1 MPNIRVIPPTVHH
14 HHSSARN
21 GDAEKPLRVAA
32 YCRVSTDSDEQA
44 GSYEAQIEHYTTKIQ
59 STAGWTP
66 AGIYADDGISATSMH
81 KREQFNKMISDCH
94 ARKIDLVITKSIS
107 RFARNTVD
115 CLKTIREL
123 KELNI
128 PVVFEK
134 ENINTMES
142 SGELLITIMAS
153 LSQQESQSISQ
164 NVKMGIQYR
173 FQQGKVRVNHSRFLG
188 YTKDPTTGG
197 LVIVDKEAAVVR
209 RIYRDFLDGAG
220 FAEIARAL
228 EEDFVPNGAGNLKWH
243 PTNVKQILQNEKYVG
258 DALLQKTVTTD
269 FLSKRRVKNDGSVQ
283 QYYVEGDH
291 PAIIPR
297 PVFEAVQEEI
307 AQRAG
312 QRGEKHYL
320 TGQVICT
327 ECGEKL
333 TRHTW
338 SVPYLH
344 IVWRCKGR
352 VDGNGCRCRTV
363 QEEEILSAVGRAVR
377 WAVENRKGFVE
388 RLKATGYFFPERVEE
403 MLEEAA
409 FAALPD
415 PGEEEEARVELPE
428 GLVRALIGEISV
440 LENGVDVQLRG
451 GTVMTSRE

>member
-1 MPNIRVIPPTVHH
+1 MPNIRVIPPTVHNVH
-14 HHSSARN
+14 ATRRTA
-21 GDAEKPLRVAA
+21 DAEKPLRVAA
-32 YCRVSTDSDEQA
+32 YCRVSTDSDEQS
-44 GSYEAQIEHYTTKIQ
+44 GSYEAQIEHYTNKIQ
-59 STAGWTP
+59 TTFGWSL
-66 AGIYADDGISATSMH
+66 AGIYADDGISATSML

-94 ARKIDLVITKSIS
+94 AGKVDLVITKSIS

-123 KELNI
+123 KELNL

-197 LVIVDKEAAVVR
+197 LVIEDKEAAVVR

-307 AQRAG
+307 EGRAG
-312 QRGEKHYL
+312 QRGTKHYL
-320 TGQVICT
+320 TGRVICE

-333 TRHTW
+333 
-338 SVPYLH
+338 
-344 IVWRCKGR
+344 I
-352 VDGNGCRCRTV
+352 
-363 QEEEILSAVGRAVR
+363 
-377 WAVENRKGFVE
+377 
-388 RLKATGYFFPERVEE
+388 RLT
-403 MLEEAA
+403 
-409 FAALPD
+409 
-415 PGEEEEARVELPE
+415 
-428 GLVRALIGEISV
+428 
-440 LENGVDVQLRG
+440 
-451 GTVMTSRE
+451 

>member
-1 MPNIRVIPPTVHH
+1 MPNIRVIPPTIHH
-14 HHSSARN
+14 NHSSARI

-94 ARKIDLVITKSIS
+94 AGKIDLVITKSIS

-128 PVVFEK
+128 PVIFEK

-220 FAEIARAL
+220 FAE
-228 EEDFVPNGAGNLKWH
+228 W
-243 PTNVKQILQNEKYVG
+243 T
-258 DALLQKTVTTD
+258 
-269 FLSKRRVKNDGSVQ
+269 
-283 QYYVEGDH
+283 
-291 PAIIPR
+291 
-297 PVFEAVQEEI
+297 
-307 AQRAG
+307 
-312 QRGEKHYL
+312 
-320 TGQVICT
+320 
-327 ECGEKL
+327 
-333 TRHTW
+333 
-338 SVPYLH
+338 
-344 IVWRCKGR
+344 
-352 VDGNGCRCRTV
+352 
-363 QEEEILSAVGRAVR
+363 GRAF
-377 WAVENRKGFVE
+377 G
-388 RLKATGYFFPERVEE
+388 G
-403 MLEEAA
+403 
-409 FAALPD
+409 
-415 PGEEEEARVELPE
+415 PG
-428 GLVRALIGEISV
+428 G
-440 LENGVDVQLRG
+440 
-451 GTVMTSRE
+451 

>member
-1 MPNIRVIPPTVHH
+1 
-14 HHSSARN
+14 
-21 GDAEKPLRVAA
+21 
-32 YCRVSTDSDEQA
+32 
-44 GSYEAQIEHYTTKIQ
+44 
-59 STAGWTP
+59 
-66 AGIYADDGISATSMH
+66 MH
-81 KREQFNKMISDCH
+81 
-94 ARKIDLVITKSIS
+94 
-107 RFARNTVD
+107 
-115 CLKTIREL
+115 
-123 KELNI
+123 
-128 PVVFEK
+128 
-134 ENINTMES
+134 
-142 SGELLITIMAS
+142 
-153 LSQQESQSISQ
+153 
-164 NVKMGIQYR
+164 
-173 FQQGKVRVNHSRFLG
+173 
-188 YTKDPTTGG
+188 
-197 LVIVDKEAAVVR
+197 KEAAIVR

-220 FAEIARAL
+220 FAEIAHSL
-228 EEDFVPNGAGNLKWH
+228 EADFVPNGAGNLRWH

-269 FLSKRRVKNDGSVQ
+269 FLSKRRSINDGSVQ

-297 PVFEAVQEEI
+297 SVFDAVQEEI
-307 AQRAG
+307 AERAG
-312 QRGEKHYL
+312 QRGTKHYL
-320 TGQVICT
+320 TGRVICT

-377 WAVENRKGFVE
+377 WAVENRKGFIE

-415 PGEEEEARVELPE
+415 PGEEDECSLTVCGENVEA
-428 GLVRALIGEISV
+428 LVRALVQRVVVS
-440 LENGVDVQLRG
+440 ENGIEIELRD
-451 GTVMTSRE
+451 GTAIEG

>member
-1 MPNIRVIPPTVHH
+1 M
-14 HHSSARN
+14 
-21 GDAEKPLRVAA
+21 
-32 YCRVSTDSDEQA
+32 
-44 GSYEAQIEHYTTKIQ
+44 
-59 STAGWTP
+59 
-66 AGIYADDGISATSMH
+66 
-81 KREQFNKMISDCH
+81 
-94 ARKIDLVITKSIS
+94 ITKSIS

-134 ENINTMES
+134 ESINTMES

-220 FAEIARAL
+220 FAEIAHSL
-228 EEDFVPNGAGNLKWH
+228 EADFVPNGAGNLRWH

-269 FLSKRRVKNDGSVQ
+269 FLSKRRIINDGSVQ

-297 PVFEAVQEEI
+297 QVFDAVQTEI
-307 AQRAG
+307 
-312 QRGEKHYL
+312 E
-320 TGQVICT
+320 
-327 ECGEKL
+327 
-333 TRHTW
+333 
-338 SVPYLH
+338 
-344 IVWRCKGR
+344 
-352 VDGNGCRCRTV
+352 
-363 QEEEILSAVGRAVR
+363 GRA
-377 WAVENRKGFVE
+377 
-388 RLKATGYFFPERVEE
+388 
-403 MLEEAA
+403 
-409 FAALPD
+409 
-415 PGEEEEARVELPE
+415 
-428 GLVRALIGEISV
+428 
-440 LENGVDVQLRG
+440 
-451 GTVMTSRE
+451 